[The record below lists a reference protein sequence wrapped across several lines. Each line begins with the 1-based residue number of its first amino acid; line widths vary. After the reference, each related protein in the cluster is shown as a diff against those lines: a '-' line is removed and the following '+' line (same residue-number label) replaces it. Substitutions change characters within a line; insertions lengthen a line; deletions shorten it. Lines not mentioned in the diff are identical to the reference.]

1 MQLSICYNLDTSVRN
16 IKSGYDFNVNGYF
29 LLIFKDKIEIVII
42 LPNEK
47 IHFQG
52 IFEIVQNPKSL

>member
-1 MQLSICYNLDTSVRN
+1 MRLSICYNLDTFVKN
-16 IKSGYDFNVNGYF
+16 IKSGYAFNANGYL

-42 LPNEK
+42 LPRKK

-52 IFEIVQNPKSL
+52 IFEIVQNLKSL